1 MPATIFGNPAAAIG
15 LYQAFYGKAPANAT
29 YVNNVALA
37 AQNGPSALAAA
48 IGANFA
54 STPAADLAKLVLAN
68 LSISNA
74 TLETALGQIFTAYPV
89 QARGQIVLNLTNLLS
104 GLENDATY
112 GAAAKAYNTT
122 VAANNAYSSSAA
134 NTTDSTPNSTTGNE
148 APKSLVLTTAQDV
161 LNGGAGNDNFRAVA
175 GNPIGNQDQTTLNSS
190 DIIDGGA
197 GTDALIV
204 NLLGNYGG
212 GARIKNIETLQLG
225 SNVAGAVSFDYNVN
239 AGFNEISEVT
249 KVVAD
254 QINVGETLNV
264 NNVVRTI
271 AGDTK
276 VLPTIS
282 WENDSNTAVAGTV
295 GYGYRAAEV
304 TGTADAQNIQL
315 KSVTN
320 GTLNIG
326 AGIET
331 FNLKSIGTE
340 RVTLANSGNAD
351 TGNNATAAD
360 LISTG
365 SLTKVVIT
373 TETATA
379 EVGKAAGIIA
389 TGANQG
395 LTDRTAAGADDLGL
409 TTGTSAANLL
419 SVGSRVTEVDA
430 SAATANV
437 NVRFTLKSDSTGTDV
452 TFKGGEGNDYV
463 EFQLGKVTAT
473 GGKGADTFAFLNN
486 TFLNSSFGSTD
497 SIQGGEGS
505 DTIQLGLNGAG
516 TYNINTTEFNNK
528 GGIEVLDVRANT
540 SAIGLQDAF
549 VAAADTGTFTVRYD
563 RVNQTSA
570 TDATNVVGATNLAA
584 VTLENNTTNTLD
596 LTSLALNRAI
606 NVLGGSGS
614 ERLILNDSSFN
625 ANFSADLGT
634 NFASDNVTANSADFD
649 TITILNTAVVDSGDL
664 ANVKGVEGFVLAKS
678 GAVTNSFTIELT
690 ETFLLNNTAAVN
702 NANTVGDD
710 SVFNIVTTA
719 ITSVG
724 GATSGGVALAAGD
737 TVTIDISNLLSGG
750 ALKASLAGRGID
762 LTDVVASGATVN
774 YVVNGVA
781 ATAAQIAA
789 VTKADADGVIAT
801 EGSAAGVS
809 QAVITAG
816 AAGGLTVGRADLSET
831 ITLNAAA
838 AADTVVLNSAS
849 NADTVNNYAV
859 ANDSIQL
866 SKAVF
871 SALTTTA
878 GNALTAG
885 EFLSVA
891 NVAGLTGGSVAA
903 STDAQQIIWVQAT
916 NELYYNSNGATAGG
930 LTLIGTFAGVGAG
943 MVVGEFSVIA

>member
-254 QINVGETLNV
+254 QINAGETLNV

-282 WENDSNTAVAGTV
+282 WENDSNTAAAGTV

-320 GTLNIG
+320 GVLNIG

-351 TGNNATAAD
+351 TGVNNVNAD
-360 LISTG
+360 LISSG
-365 SLTKVVIT
+365 ALTKVVIT

-389 TGANQG
+389 TGADQG
-395 LTDRTAAGADDLGL
+395 LTDRIDAGTTDLGRAAGAAA
-409 TTGTSAANLL
+409 SASNLL
-419 SVGSRVTEVDA
+419 SVGARVTEVDA

-437 NVRFTLKSDSTGTDV
+437 NVRFTIKNDNTATDV

-473 GGKGADTFAFLNN
+473 GGKGNDTFAFLNN

-497 SIQGGEGS
+497 SIQGGEGT

-516 TYNINTTEFNNK
+516 TYNVNTTEFNNK

-664 ANVKGVEGFVLAKS
+664 ANVKGVEAFVLAKS
-678 GAVTNSFTIELT
+678 GAVANSFTIELT

-702 NANTVGDD
+702 NASTLGDD

-719 ITSVG
+719 INSVG
-724 GATSGGVALAAGD
+724 GATSGGVALGAGD

-762 LTDVVASGATVN
+762 LTDVVAAGATVN

-789 VTKADADGVIAT
+789 VTKADADGIIAA
-801 EGSAAGVS
+801 EGSAAGASV
-809 QAVITAG
+809 AAITGG
-816 AAGGLTVGRADLSET
+816 AAGGLIAGKANVSET
-831 ITLNAAA
+831 ITLNGGGG
-838 AADTVVLNSAS
+838 ADTILLNSTT
-849 NADTVNNYAV
+849 NADTVTGYVV
-859 ANDSIQL
+859 ANDSVQL
-866 SKAVF
+866 SKAAF
-871 SALTTTA
+871 A
-878 GNALTAG
+878 GLGDLGALTAAQFESG
-885 EFLSVA
+885 AALTA
-891 NVAGLTGGSVAA
+891 AATAAGRIVYDTAA
-903 STDAQQIIWVQAT
+903 G
-916 NELYYNSNGATAGG
+916 NLYYDADGVGGAAAV
-930 LTLIGTFAGVGAG
+930 LIGTFTAAPVL
-943 MVVGEFSVIA
+943 VVGEFTIVA

>member
-112 GAAAKAYNTT
+112 GTAAKAYNVT

-148 APKSLVLTTAQDV
+148 AGKSLVLTTAQDV
-161 LNGGAGNDNFRAVA
+161 LVGSTANDFFRAVA
-175 GNPIGNQDQTTLNSS
+175 GNAIGQQDQTTLNSS
-190 DIIDGGA
+190 DIIDGG
-197 GTDALIV
+197 GTTDTDTLIV

-225 SNVAGAVSFDYNVN
+225 TNAAAVSFDYNVN
-239 AGFNEISEVT
+239 AGFNEISEVR

-254 QINVGETLNV
+254 QINAGESLSV

-271 AGDTK
+271 VGADK

-282 WENDSNTAVAGTV
+282 WENDSNTAAAGTV
-295 GYGYRAAEV
+295 VYGYRAAEV

-340 RVTLANSGNAD
+340 RVTLANTGNAD
-351 TGNNATAAD
+351 TGVNNVNAD
-360 LISTG
+360 LISSG
-365 SLTKVVIT
+365 ALTKVVIT

-389 TGANQG
+389 TGADQG
-395 LTDRTAAGADDLGL
+395 LTDRIDAGTTDLGRAAGAAA
-409 TTGTSAANLL
+409 SASNLL
-419 SVGSRVTEVDA
+419 SVGARVTEVDA

-437 NVRFTLKSDSTGTDV
+437 NVRFTIKNDNTATDV

-473 GGKGADTFAFLNN
+473 GGKGNDTFAFLNN

-497 SIQGGEGS
+497 SIQGGEGT

-516 TYNINTTEFNNK
+516 NYTINTTEFNNK

-570 TDATNVVGATNLAA
+570 TDATNAVGATNLAA
-584 VTLENNTTNTLD
+584 VALENNTVNTLD

-614 ERLILNDSSFN
+614 ERLIVSDASFN
-625 ANFSADLGT
+625 ASFAADLGT
-634 NFASDNVTANSADFD
+634 NLAADNASAASTDFD
-649 TITILNTAVVDSGDL
+649 TITILNTAVVDAGDL

-678 GAVTNSFTIELT
+678 GAVANSFTIELT
-690 ETFLLNNTAAVN
+690 ETFLLNNTAASNSVT
-702 NANTVGDD
+702 TVGDD
-710 SVFNIVTTA
+710 SVFNIVTTG
-719 ITSVG
+719 ITSLG

-737 TVTIDISNLLSGG
+737 TVTIDISNLLSGA
-750 ALKASLAGRGID
+750 ALKASLTGRGID
-762 LTDVVASGATVN
+762 VADLTAKGVTVN

-781 ATAAQIAA
+781 ATVGQINA
-789 VTKADADGVIAT
+789 VTKVDADGITAT
-801 EGSAAGVS
+801 INSAAGKGALTDV
-809 QAVITAG
+809 AAG
-816 AAGGLTVGRADLSET
+816 ATYTTTATAETVQLLAGAQTIAFTTAAGPDTFQGYSVAD
-831 ITLNAAA
+831 
-838 AADTVVLNSAS
+838 
-849 NADTVNNYAV
+849 
-859 ANDSIQL
+859 DSITL
-866 SKAVF
+866 SKATFAGLGAVG
-871 SALTTTA
+871 ALGA
-878 GNALTAG
+878 A
-885 EFLSVA
+885 EFESG
-891 NVAGLTGGSVAA
+891 AGLTAA
-903 STDAQQIIWVQAT
+903 AT
-916 NELYYNSNGATAGG
+916 AAGRIVYNTTNGNLYYDADGNGATAAV
-930 LTLIGTFAGVGAG
+930 LIGTFSGAPAL
-943 MVVGEFSVIA
+943 VVGEFAIVA

>member
-1 MPATIFGNPAAAIG
+1 MPATIFGNPAVAIG

-48 IGANFA
+48 IGGNFA
-54 STPAADLAKLVLAN
+54 ATPAADLAKLVLAN

-74 TLETALGQIFTAYPV
+74 TLETALGQIFTAYPAG
-89 QARGQIVLNLTNLLS
+89 ARGQIVLNLTNLLS
-104 GLENDATY
+104 GLESDATY
-112 GAAAKAYNTT
+112 GAAAKAYNVT

-134 NTTDSTPNSTTGNE
+134 NTTDSTPSATTGNE

-161 LNGGAGNDNFRAVA
+161 LNGGAANDNFRAVA
-175 GNPIGNQDQTTLNSS
+175 GNAIGQQDQTTLNSS

-225 SNVAGAVSFDYNVN
+225 SNVVGTVSFDYNVN

-254 QINVGETLNV
+254 QINATETLNV

-282 WENDSNTAVAGTV
+282 WENDSNTAAAGTV

-326 AGIET
+326 SGIET

-340 RVTLANSGNAD
+340 RVTLANTTNAD
-351 TGNNATAAD
+351 GTGNNNVVAD
-360 LISTG
+360 LISAG

-389 TGANQG
+389 TGADQG
-395 LTDRTAAGADDLGL
+395 LTDRIAAGATDLGRAA
-409 TTGTSAANLL
+409 GAAASASNLL
-419 SVGSRVTEVDA
+419 SVGARVNEVDA

-437 NVRFTLKSDSTGTDV
+437 NVRFTIKNDNTATDV
-452 TFKGGEGNDYV
+452 TFKGGEGNDYA

-516 TYNINTTEFNNK
+516 NYTINTTEFNNK

-570 TDATNVVGATNLAA
+570 TDATNAVGATNLAA
-584 VTLENNTTNTLD
+584 VALENNAVNTLD

-614 ERLILNDSSFN
+614 ERLIVSDASFN
-625 ANFSADLGT
+625 AGFAADLGT
-634 NFASDNVTANSADFD
+634 NLAADNASAASTDFD
-649 TITILNTAVVDSGDL
+649 TITILNTAVVDAGDL

-678 GAVTNSFTIELT
+678 GAVANSFTLELT
-690 ETFLLNNTAAVN
+690 EAFLLNNTAA
-702 NANTVGDD
+702 ANSATTVGDD
-710 SVFNIVTTA
+710 SVFNIVTTG
-719 ITSVG
+719 ITSLG

-737 TVTIDISNLLSGG
+737 TVTIDISNLLSAG

-762 LTDVVASGATVN
+762 VADLTAKGVTVN

-781 ATAAQIAA
+781 ATGGEITA
-789 VTKADADGVIAT
+789 VTKVDADGITAT
-801 EGSAAGVS
+801 INSAAGKGALTDV
-809 QAVITAG
+809 AAG
-816 AAGGLTVGRADLSET
+816 ATYTTTATAETVQLLAGAQT
-831 ITLNAAA
+831 IA
-838 AADTVVLNSAS
+838 
-849 NADTVNNYAV
+849 
-859 ANDSIQL
+859 
-866 SKAVF
+866 F
-871 SALTTTA
+871 TTTA
-878 GNALTAG
+878 GPDTFQG
-885 EFLSVA
+885 YSVA
-891 NVAGLTGGSVAA
+891 DDTITLSKTTFGALATAAGNPLTGAEFTAVANAAALTGGSVAA
-903 STDAQQIIWVQAT
+903 STNAQQIIYLQDTGA
-916 NELYYNSNGATAGG
+916 LYYNADGNTAGG
-930 LTLIGTFAGVGAG
+930 LTLIGTFSGAPAL
-943 MVVGEFSVIA
+943 VVGEFAVVV